1 MDEMK
6 PKYAV
11 IVFSITA
18 VETSGGLDNGW
29 NEREQRFDVIIPV
42 DTVNSIDFNKIRNE
56 LLKNS
61 VLLSENTKGDDKQ
74 KDSCNL

>member
-1 MDEMK
+1 MK

-74 KDSCNL
+74 KDSCN